1 MSEEVDIKDC
11 MSGLE
16 DCLNHLK
23 QMVRKIESV
32 NTSIKLKADVFDI
45 ESEVEKMILD
55 IEDLE
60 IDERI

>member
-1 MSEEVDIKDC
+1 MSKEIDMKDC

-32 NTSIKLKADVFDI
+32 NTSIKLKADIFDI
-45 ESEVEKMILD
+45 ESEVEKMIQD

-60 IDERI
+60 IEDKK